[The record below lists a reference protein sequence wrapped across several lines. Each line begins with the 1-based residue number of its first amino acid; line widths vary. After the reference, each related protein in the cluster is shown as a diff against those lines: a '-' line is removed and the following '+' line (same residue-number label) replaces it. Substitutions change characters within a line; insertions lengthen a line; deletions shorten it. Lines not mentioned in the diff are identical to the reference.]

1 MEQDINKQ
9 YLQNKQ
15 RRVRNICHWRLA
27 VNQMIQC
34 PLLCILLLPIV
45 ALTVFFW
52 MKFDFVITMFD
63 VPKIILPVYVI
74 VIKSI
79 GVLIPLIL
87 VWGLIDV
94 IGTLT
99 AREDEVSLQM
109 AFKENELRNGSP
121 ILMYKRKD
129 KKTKRTIRKWY
140 SPIPKK
146 VWIERQG
153 EIAHAMNIRY
163 IEKIR
168 YSGKLN
174 GNRIV
179 MYSLEGK
186 KASIKGKLVYDMDL
200 EKDME
205 IID

>member
-1 MEQDINKQ
+1 MEHDINKQ
-9 YLQNKQ
+9 YLQKKQ
-15 RRVRNICHWRLA
+15 RRMRNICHWRLA

-34 PLLCILLLPIV
+34 PLLCTLLLPIV
-45 ALTVFFW
+45 ALTVLFW

-63 VPKIILPVYVI
+63 VPRMILPVYVMA
-74 VIKSI
+74 IKSI
-79 GVLIPLIL
+79 GVLIPLVL
-87 VWGLIDV
+87 AWGLVDV

-99 AREDEVSLQM
+99 AREDEAALQM
-109 AFKENELRNGSP
+109 AFNENELRNGSP

-129 KKTKRTIRKWY
+129 KKTKRTVRKWY
-140 SPIPKK
+140 SPISKK

-168 YSGKLN
+168 YSGKLY

-179 MYSLEGK
+179 MYSVEGK
-186 KASIKGKLVYDMDL
+186 KASIKENHVYDTNL